1 MLHQVLQA
9 FEQTEGPVQLDE
21 LSRRLGIERS
31 ALDGMIAFWVRK
43 GRLKDSALEGCG
55 GGCAAHCGGT
65 SSCSFQ
71 SHTPRTIELVTPRS
85 K

>member
-9 FEQTEGPVQLDE
+9 FEQTEGPVQLDQ

-43 GRLKDSALEGCG
+43 GRLRDSALVGCA
-55 GGCAAHCGGT
+55 GCAAHCGGS
-65 SSCSFQ
+65 SSCAFQ